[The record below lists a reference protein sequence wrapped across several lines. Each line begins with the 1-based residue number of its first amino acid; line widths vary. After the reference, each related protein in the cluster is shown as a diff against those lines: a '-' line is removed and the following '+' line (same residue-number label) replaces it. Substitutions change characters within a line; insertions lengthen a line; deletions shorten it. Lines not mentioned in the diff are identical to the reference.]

1 MAGSPLQSG
10 RRQALVPAV
19 VVSSVWLLSW
29 VVYNT
34 IWRAGVP
41 ALTKTGGFVSG
52 AAMFAVLA
60 AGPLITYFWAGV
72 RGAGPKSR
80 ILASLAPY
88 IMWNL
93 KEIIRVTEF
102 FPLIPALFYTINPL
116 ALGILAASAAEMG
129 LAEMVLRWRV
139 NQKPVLSLNLA
150 GVILGGGMGTFVFL
164 FWGMGVHWLY
174 VYMKMYRLLF
184 N

>member
-1 MAGSPLQSG
+1 
-10 RRQALVPAV
+10 
-19 VVSSVWLLSW
+19 
-29 VVYNT
+29 
-34 IWRAGVP
+34 
-41 ALTKTGGFVSG
+41 
-52 AAMFAVLA
+52 
-60 AGPLITYFWAGV
+60 
-72 RGAGPKSR
+72 
-80 ILASLAPY
+80 
-88 IMWNL
+88 MWNL

-139 NQKPVLSLNLA
+139 NQKQVLSLNLA